1 MKTFSFL
8 AFLIFGSWSIL
19 FRKDNN
25 FMEKRVRPFFKDKGI
40 KAVAWRRSVKK
51 AFLEILQNSLES
63 TCHRASFLI
72 KFQTLFKKGLW
83 RRCFPVN
90 LAKFLRT
97 PFFTE
102 NLLWLLLKAVFSLP
116 KKDFLQKPMKLLNV
130 FVFLFFVFP
139 TNKAFLI
146 NFFYC
151 APKPGFRI
159 SLFTAS

>member
-1 MKTFSFL
+1 M
-8 AFLIFGSWSIL
+8 
-19 FRKDNN
+19 
-25 FMEKRVRPFFKDKGI
+25 RPFFKDKGI

-72 KFQTLFKKGLW
+72 KFQTLFKKRLW

-102 NLLWLLLKAVFSLP
+102 NLLWLLLKAVFSLL
-116 KKDFLQKPMKLLNV
+116 KKDFFTKTNETIEC
-130 FVFLFFVFP
+130 FCFFVFRVSY
-139 TNKAFLI
+139 K
-146 NFFYC
+146 
-151 APKPGFRI
+151 
-159 SLFTAS
+159 